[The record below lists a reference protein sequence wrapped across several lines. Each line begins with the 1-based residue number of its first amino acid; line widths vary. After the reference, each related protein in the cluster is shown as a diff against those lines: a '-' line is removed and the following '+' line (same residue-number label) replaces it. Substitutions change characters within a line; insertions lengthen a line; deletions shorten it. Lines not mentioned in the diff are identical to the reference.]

1 MDIRGG
7 LSGIVGGFWSGS
19 STSSISSF
27 LHLIQTPYIFSRN
40 VRFSLLELQP
50 HFILG
55 PSFGLW
61 CLFGRGSR
69 SWGIGGGGLIQ
80 PMVFSFSASLN
91 LFSTSGVILR
101 VFGCLGGV
109 RGGGVFLEVRSL
121 TFTSFFNTEQSPT
134 LRRVVPPVPNR
145 TGCLRSPPASP

>member
-61 CLFGRGSR
+61 CWFGRGSR

-80 PMVFSFSASLN
+80 PMAFSFSVSLS
-91 LFSTSGVILR
+91 LFSTSGVILGI
-101 VFGCLGGV
+101 FGGLGGKGW
-109 RGGGVFLEVRSL
+109 GGLVGS
-121 TFTSFFNTEQSPT
+121 
-134 LRRVVPPVPNR
+134 
-145 TGCLRSPPASP
+145 